1 MIKNIL
7 QLTKFHLSF
16 TVSLSCVF
24 GYILA
29 KNSLDLGL
37 LYPFLAVL
45 FLALGVCSLNQI
57 QEYKKDALMPRT
69 KNRPLPSGKMT
80 ISEAWVLSL
89 SMILISLV
97 FAYLTHGL
105 FAVIL
110 FFIVII
116 IYNLLY
122 TNAKKHSIYAA
133 VYGAILGVIPP
144 YYGWISTGESSLD
157 IGFLALGLFFFVW
170 QIPHFWLLNLKYY
183 KQYEEAGFPTITK
196 AFGERSLERIT
207 FIWLLLTLICGTFL
221 LYVYQVQSYIII
233 GLVVILTLYTLYTIA
248 KLLKDRNYI
257 YNFVNINIYMLLLM
271 IILSTNALYM

>member
-1 MIKNIL
+1 MLNNIFL
-7 QLTKFHLSF
+7 LTKFHLSF

-29 KNSLDLGL
+29 VGRLDLGL

-45 FLALGVCSLNQI
+45 FLALGVSALNQI

-69 KNRPLPSGKMT
+69 KNRPLPSGKM
-80 ISEAWVLSL
+80 SLAEAWTVSLGIIALSF
-89 SMILISLV
+89 V
-97 FAYLTHGL
+97 FAFLTHG
-105 FAVIL
+105 FFGIIL
-110 FFIVII
+110 FFVVII

-122 TNAKKHSIYAA
+122 TNAKRHSIYAA
-133 VYGAILGVIPP
+133 VYGAVLGVIPP

-196 AFGERSLERIT
+196 AFGERSLERMT

-221 LYVYQVQSYIII
+221 VFVYEVESI
-233 GLVVILTLYTLYTIA
+233 VILGLIFLLTVYTLFTVF
-248 KLLKDRNYI
+248 KLLKNRNYI
-257 YNFVNINIYMLLLM
+257 YNFININVYMLLLM
-271 IILSTNALYM
+271 IILCANALYM